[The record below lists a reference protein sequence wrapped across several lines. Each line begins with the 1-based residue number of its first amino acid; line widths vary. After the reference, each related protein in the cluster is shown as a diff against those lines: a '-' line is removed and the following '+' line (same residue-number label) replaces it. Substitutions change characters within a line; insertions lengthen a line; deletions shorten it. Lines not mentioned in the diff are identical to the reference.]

1 MTTLL
6 VKQRKYLHLVTN
18 HARKNR
24 AMHYE
29 QGRWFSSLLRCAV
42 MMKMLLD
49 PNFFKFCT
57 VHFVEYPVFVGF
69 HWEQFLLK
77 EASLQLNTKL

>member
-24 AMHYE
+24 AMNYE
-29 QGRWFSSLLRCAV
+29 QGRWFSSLLRTTTFA
-42 MMKMLLD
+42 M
-49 PNFFKFCT
+49 FISI
-57 VHFVEYPVFVGF
+57 EYSVFVGF
-69 HWEQFLLK
+69 HWKQFLLK
-77 EASLQLNTKL
+77 EASLQLFTML